1 MNSIR
6 RRLVFAGSPEFAL
19 PGLRAIA
26 DSRHELLAVLTQPD
40 RPAGRGRRLVPGP
53 VKQLAQEL
61 EVPVLQPTTLKSDE
75 SQAAL
80 RNLSPD
86 LIVVIAYG
94 LLLPPAVLSIP
105 RRGCVNVHAS
115 LLPRWRGASPIQ
127 AAVLHGD
134 AQTGVCLMQLEAGLD
149 TGPVFACRQTEIA
162 PQETAGELHNR
173 LARLGGE
180 LLAEYLDAV
189 LEGQVDARPQ
199 REKGVTYAGRIDKA
213 DAVIDWQQDATAI
226 QRQVLAYNPWPVAE
240 TLLDGQR
247 MRIWR
252 AQADMAA
259 DHDQKAGRVI
269 DAGGRGVCVA
279 AGKGRLW
286 LTEVQMPGRRRMPAA
301 DFARGSAL
309 LGKQLG
315 S

>member
-1 MNSIR
+1 MNSNR
-6 RRLVFAGSPEFAL
+6 RRLVFAGSPAFAL

-26 DSRHELLAVLTQPD
+26 SSRHELLAVLTQPD
-40 RPAGRGRRLVPGP
+40 RPSGRGRRLVPGP

-61 EVPVLQPTTLKSDE
+61 EVPVLQPTTLKSEE
-75 SQAAL
+75 SQTAL

-105 RRGCVNVHAS
+105 RRGCINVHAS
-115 LLPRWRGASPIQ
+115 LLPRWRGASPVQ

-134 AQTGVCLMQLEAGLD
+134 TQTGVCLMQLEAGLD
-149 TGPVFACRQTEIA
+149 TGPVFACRRTEIA
-162 PQETAGELHNR
+162 PQETAGELHDR

-180 LLAEYLDAV
+180 LLAEHLDTV
-189 LEGQVDARPQ
+189 LEGQLAAQPQ
-199 REKGVTYAGRIDKA
+199 GEQGVTYAGRIDKA

-226 QRQVLAYNPWPVAE
+226 QRRVLAYNPWPVAE

-252 AQADMAA
+252 AQADMT
-259 DHDQKAGRVI
+259 DHDHKAGRVI

-279 AGKGRLW
+279 TGRGRLW

-309 LGKQLG
+309 VGKQLG
-315 S
+315 P